1 MCAQVWIR
9 GKNEVYNTNNVTVIY
24 LADKGINV
32 IDTNGEMYTIEQYD
46 SEEDMQ
52 KQFDR
57 VLYGLQ
63 EKWDI
68 IDISKE

>member
-1 MCAQVWIR
+1 MWIR